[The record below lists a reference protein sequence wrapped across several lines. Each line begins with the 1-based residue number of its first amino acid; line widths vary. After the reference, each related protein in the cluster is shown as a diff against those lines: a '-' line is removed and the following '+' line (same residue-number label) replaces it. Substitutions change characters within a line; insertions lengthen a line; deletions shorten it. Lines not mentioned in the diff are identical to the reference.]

1 MSKYWQS
8 LSESEQRYS
17 VKTISTLQKMRD
29 QRERPDREKNNLSY
43 SQSYDLNREADLAYS
58 DLSLML
64 PSDNNGGDDWAG
76 TSSMK
81 RYEMTSGSTR
91 SKDTTLVSHL
101 NSFEFSPDIVA
112 FDKDNKI
119 VNDLG
124 ENTEDLIIRS
134 LEMEQWE
141 NRQIDPQREF
151 ISQGNVFIREV
162 LQNKYTVIH
171 DNGDWKAGM
180 PVNKYEKDQ
189 NSITKCEMCFE
200 RQLIL
205 GKNVYLGSIRER
217 DIQKQTQVAIWEEMS
232 FEKAE
237 QIYGTWDR
245 WDYVKATKGKTFCSR
260 IESIVAEDAIN
271 TWSTE
276 NYWNL
281 VQPDDELGILHVYNS
296 VKKTYMIFIN
306 GIMML
311 PVGYSLYEVSPSGL
325 IPIAK
330 GDAEIIPGYS
340 YAKGI
345 PANTL
350 VDTKMYDMVWN
361 AMAQKMSQSA
371 HPTMSNHTG
380 HMISQNMLYSGSLI
394 NGLRPNGL
402 MPVLPETARTIQP
415 SETTFL
421 EYAKQIISDKSV
433 DDTFSAQNVD
443 VKTATELLERKKATA
458 LKLFSLID
466 GWKNLE
472 KQLARLRIASIF
484 SKWTQPEQVP
494 YYKDITKIVDGV
506 EQVIGRENIP
516 SFKNKYK
523 EDYIQT
529 KFKDSGQDGIRHVR
543 FVGPED
549 QVPDPSNPDQMDA
562 MAKEED
568 MMTKKHGKPT
578 RISYIRSE
586 KLARLFDWYWYID
599 IRQSRD
605 DDSHLDLMMYID
617 AKTRVSQLFPNSL
630 NKDYTL
636 QKIAKIQHE
645 DVDKAY
651 MKENPAQALTAGAQP
666 QSPGGAAVPNPMTS
680 VA

>member
-1 MSKYWQS
+1 MSEAIGPTSENTMSKYWKS
-8 LSESEQRYS
+8 LSESEQKYQVR
-17 VKTISTLQKMRD
+17 TISKLQKMRD
-29 QRERPDREKNNLSY
+29 QRERPDKEKNNLSY

-64 PSDNNGGDDWAG
+64 PNDSNGGEDNANN
-76 TSSMK
+76 SMK
-81 RYEMTSGSTR
+81 RFEMTSGATR

-101 NSFEFSPDIVA
+101 NSFDFSPDIVA

-124 ENTEDLIIRS
+124 ENTEDLIVRS

-141 NRQIDPQREF
+141 NRQIDSQREF

-171 DNGDWKAGM
+171 DNGDWVAGM
-180 PVNKYEKDQ
+180 PVNKYETDK
-189 NSITKCEMCFE
+189 NLLTKCEMTFE
-200 RQLIL
+200 RQLVL
-205 GKNVYLGSIRER
+205 GKNVYLSSIRER

-237 QIYGTWDR
+237 QIYGDWDR
-245 WDYVKATKGKTFCSR
+245 WEYVEATKGVPYASR
-260 IESIVAEDAIN
+260 IESIVAEDKIS

-296 VKKTYMIFIN
+296 VRKTYMIFIN

-311 PVGYSLYEVSPSGL
+311 PVGYSIYEVSPSGL
-325 IPIAK
+325 IPLAK

-371 HPTMSNHTG
+371 HPTMSNNTG
-380 HMISQNMLYSGSLI
+380 HMISPNLLYSGRLI
-394 NGLRPNGL
+394 NGMRPNGL
-402 MPVLPETARTIQP
+402 AAVLPETARTIQP

-484 SKWTQPEQVP
+484 TKWTQPEEVP
-494 YYKDITKIVDGV
+494 YYKDIVKIKDGV
-506 EQVIGRENIP
+506 EQIIGKDTIP
-516 SFKNKYK
+516 SKKKVYK
-523 EDYIQT
+523 TDYIQT
-529 KFKDSGQDGIRHVR
+529 KFKESGQEGIRHVR

-549 QVPDPSNPDQMDA
+549 TVPDPENSDDMDA

-586 KLARLFDWYWYID
+586 QMSRLFDWYWYID

-617 AKTRVSQLFPNSL
+617 AKTRISQLFPNSL

-651 MKENPAQALTAGAQP
+651 NKENPAQALM
-666 QSPGGAAVPNPMTS
+666 N
-680 VA
+680 